1 MPLACKTTKS
11 PNIQA
16 NIGKLLSM
24 SFSDTKKRA
33 ENRIRTDD
41 PRITNAL
48 LYQLSY
54 PGKV

>member
-1 MPLACKTTKS
+1 MEGIAEREYTTFRK
-11 PNIQA
+11 A
-16 NIGKLLSM
+16 
-24 SFSDTKKRA
+24 KRA

-54 PGKV
+54 PGKC